1 MESDRLPPCNQL
13 YLGTLFM
20 KDCGNV
26 DGRRTGSQN
35 HDRLSA
41 EAAQIMVL

>member
-1 MESDRLPPCNQL
+1 MESDLLPPCNQL

-20 KDCGNV
+20 KDCGHI
-26 DGRRTGSQN
+26 DGRGTGS
-35 HDRLSA
+35 HDHHSLSA

>member
-1 MESDRLPPCNQL
+1 MESDLLPPCNQV

-20 KDCGNV
+20 KNGGHI
-26 DGRRTGSQN
+26 DGRGTAS
-35 HDRLSA
+35 HDHDCLSA